1 MIMHSHIGF
10 QYAPMNSVRKGA
22 EKEWRWLMWS
32 RSCVVDYFPER
43 KYPKSRKAAKW
54 SLNAATVLVLY
65 GLYEFETN
73 DVGITEGVK
82 RIWKA

>member
-1 MIMHSHIGF
+1 MLL
-10 QYAPMNSVRKGA
+10 
-22 EKEWRWLMWS
+22 EKDGGMGGVVTDGS
-32 RSCVVDYFPER
+32 RSCIVDYFPKR
-43 KYPKSRKAAKW
+43 KYPKSSMAAKW

-82 RIWKA
+82 KIWKA